1 MKLITRILASF
12 IGLILLL
19 PVIRTYSGVTLI
31 EQIALNEL
39 QTRLSSDLNLLTFA
53 IDRELY
59 HIEKHLVLTSI
70 RDKFNTL
77 FNRETSK
84 C

>member
-12 IGLILLL
+12 IGLVLLL
-19 PVIRTYSGVTLI
+19 SVIRTYSGVTLI

-70 RDKFNTL
+70 RDK
-77 FNRETSK
+77 
-84 C
+84 